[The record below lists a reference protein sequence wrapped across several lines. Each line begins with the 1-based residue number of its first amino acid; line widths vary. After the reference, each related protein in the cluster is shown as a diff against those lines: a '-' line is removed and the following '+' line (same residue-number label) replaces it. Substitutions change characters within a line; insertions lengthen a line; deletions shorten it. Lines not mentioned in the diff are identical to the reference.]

1 MPTGPFMNY
10 LHYDLHLDPGEIVEV
25 TLDKQANVR
34 LLDEANF
41 SNYKRGMR
49 HTYYGG
55 LAKESPARITAPHAG
70 HWHLVIDLG
79 GYAGSVR
86 AAVQTH
92 RAA

>member
-49 HTYYGG
+49 HTYSSHLLWWPRKGISSPNHCAARWP
-55 LAKESPARITAPHAG
+55 LASRN
-70 HWHLVIDLG
+70 
-79 GYAGSVR
+79 
-86 AAVQTH
+86 
-92 RAA
+92 